1 MGSSGATSGLS
12 SSLAF
17 TPVQGIELIN
27 PEEAQRKIKEAND
40 KYFSGGQFLKVGK
53 DSQQQK

>member
-1 MGSSGATSGLS
+1 LV
-12 SSLAF
+12 F

-40 KYFSGGQFLKVGK
+40 KYFSGGKFLKVGK
-53 DSQQQK
+53 DEKDK